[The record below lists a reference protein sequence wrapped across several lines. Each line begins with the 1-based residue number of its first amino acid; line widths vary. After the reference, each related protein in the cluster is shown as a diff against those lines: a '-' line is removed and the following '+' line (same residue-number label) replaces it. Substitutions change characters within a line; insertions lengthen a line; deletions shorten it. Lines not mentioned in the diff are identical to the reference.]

1 MDAKDLP
8 DFVVSTST
16 MPGVGDAEVTDD
28 ERATARIICHGLF
41 GSLAG
46 YKGFP
51 ETGLSDEPAIP
62 AKVGSF
68 RIFEY
73 GMPASQQPYKVDGD
87 TLTRARL
94 SALYT
99 QDRAGQLCGKHSM
112 VVAVSSTIS
121 AASNKVALDDKP
133 MCENE
138 RIVLYVSGG
147 GFVISD
153 VPQSKWMYIRLSQD
167 LGMRAFVPRYHVAP
181 RYVYPRPLHDV
192 YTAYQHLV
200 SRGFR
205 PQDILMI
212 GASAG
217 ANICLSVLQLLGA
230 EGKLSSVAGCVI
242 CEPCLDLTMSHAS
255 WQSNQDVCVLP
266 YVPSTD
272 PGSFSRIYLGPIND
286 DDDDVEGNA
295 DIAEVLRRPLISP
308 MFADVT
314 VLPPMQI
321 QVGEDDV
328 LRDETK
334 AFAARI
340 PTAEL
345 ITYAGINH
353 YTLFR
358 GRTQLD
364 RLYGNARKFA
374 DKVFG
379 GN

>member
-1 MDAKDLP
+1 MDAKELP

-16 MPGVGDAEVTDD
+16 IPGVGDAEVTDD
-28 ERATARIICHGLF
+28 ERATARIVGHGLF

-46 YKGFP
+46 HKGFP
-51 ETGLSDEPAIP
+51 ETSLSDEPAIP
-62 AKVGSF
+62 AKFGSF

-73 GMPASQQPYKVDGD
+73 GMPANQQPYKVDGD
-87 TLTRARL
+87 RLTQARL

-99 QDRAGQLCGKHSM
+99 QDRSGQLSGKHSM

-121 AASNKVALDDKP
+121 AASSKVTLDDKP

-138 RIVLYVSGG
+138 RIVLYVLGG
-147 GFVISD
+147 GFVMSD
-153 VPQSKWMYIRLSQD
+153 SPQSKWMYIRLSQE

-181 RYVYPRPLHDV
+181 QYVYPRPLHDV

-205 PQDILMI
+205 PQDILMM

-230 EGKLSSVAGCVI
+230 GGEPSSVAGCVI
-242 CEPCLDLTMSHAS
+242 FEPCLDLTMSHAS

-272 PGSFSRIYLGPIND
+272 PGSLSRIYLGPID
-286 DDDDVEGNA
+286 DDDDGVEGNA
-295 DIAEVLRRPLISP
+295 DVAEVLRRPLISP

-314 VLPPMQI
+314 
-321 QVGEDDV
+321 
-328 LRDETK
+328 
-334 AFAARI
+334 
-340 PTAEL
+340 
-345 ITYAGINH
+345 
-353 YTLFR
+353 
-358 GRTQLD
+358 
-364 RLYGNARKFA
+364 
-374 DKVFG
+374 
-379 GN
+379 